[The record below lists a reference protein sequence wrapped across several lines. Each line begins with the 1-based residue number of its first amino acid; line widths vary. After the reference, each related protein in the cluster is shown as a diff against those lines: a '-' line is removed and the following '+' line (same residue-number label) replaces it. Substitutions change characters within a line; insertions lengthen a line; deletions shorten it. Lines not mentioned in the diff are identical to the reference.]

1 MKRKQL
7 EKRLRKLGA
16 EFVRH
21 GGSHDHWR
29 LANGSLEPVP
39 RHADVVEPL
48 AKAILRRAE
57 QASEE
62 DNK

>member
-29 LANGSLEPVP
+29 LANGALEPVP
-39 RHADVVEPL
+39 RHADVREGL

-57 QASEE
+57 TANDE
-62 DNK
+62 DDS